1 MKRWL
6 HRSQIANRRR
16 RREPWKGVRG
26 QAHGVSRGFAASQRS
41 HPAGAKDFA
50 GGLPTHRFLSPLP
63 GLRTGVSFPTAHA
76 VG

>member
-26 QAHGVSRGFAASQRS
+26 QAHGVSRGF
-41 HPAGAKDFA
+41 HFA